1 MISLTNSVMRPIPP
15 LSFFVELARLAPLP
29 IRLSVIVTTSAQWTT
44 RFEMGKGGNRM
55 EWLRAEMAA

>member
-1 MISLTNSVMRPIPP
+1 MEYFRLLDSRANPH
-15 LSFFVELARLAPLP
+15 RLAPLP

-44 RFEMGKGGNRM
+44 RFEMGKGGDRM